1 MYVSVCG
8 GTRASDRARM
18 YSFVTLVY
26 VVPIDAF
33 GEAPLLAAP
42 ENPLLVSGG
51 ETDEKAHCRLNPLW
65 ASGRSGSWGSQSIN
79 F

>member
-51 ETDEKAHCRLNPLW
+51 ETDEKAHCRMHPV
-65 ASGRSGSWGSQSIN
+65 
-79 F
+79 